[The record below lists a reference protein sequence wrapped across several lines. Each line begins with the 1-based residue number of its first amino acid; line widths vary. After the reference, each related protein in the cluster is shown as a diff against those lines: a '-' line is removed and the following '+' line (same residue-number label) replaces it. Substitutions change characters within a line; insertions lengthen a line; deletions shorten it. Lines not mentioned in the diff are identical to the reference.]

1 MKEKIVFKTNPHW
14 LLLVFP
20 EVSGVLLGGVLL
32 RYLPL
37 FLLKMECFSPW
48 ILVIFEG
55 VLVFLMIVIF
65 FEWICTKYYLTNLN
79 LAEKR
84 GVIGK
89 RIVSISLDKV
99 QDVKCK
105 FGIIGRIFGFG
116 DLEIESAGTLG
127 KIIFHFIPSPEKFQE
142 KIQKAIL
149 ESKREK
155 KN

>member
-1 MKEKIVFKTNPHW
+1 MKEQIIFETNPHW

-20 EVSGVLLGGVLL
+20 EVLGVLLGGVSL

-37 FLLKMECFSPW
+37 FPR

-55 VLVFLMIVIF
+55 VLVFLMTVIF
-65 FEWICTKYYLTNLN
+65 LEWICTKYYLTNLN
-79 LAEKR
+79 LIEKK

-99 QDVKCK
+99 QDIKCQ

-127 KIIFHFIPSPEKFQE
+127 KIIFHFIPSPRKFQE
-142 KIQKAIL
+142 KIQQAIS
-149 ESKREK
+149 EYIK
-155 KN
+155 